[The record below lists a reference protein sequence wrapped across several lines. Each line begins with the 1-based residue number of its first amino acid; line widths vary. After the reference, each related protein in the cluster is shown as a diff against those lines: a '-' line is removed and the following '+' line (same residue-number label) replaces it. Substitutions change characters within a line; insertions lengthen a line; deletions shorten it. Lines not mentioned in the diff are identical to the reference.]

1 MSGRFTGRSVL
12 VTGAAGGMGLAA
24 AQAFASEGA
33 RVVLADKDL
42 DRAEAGAAGIRKA
55 GGAAAAFRVDVS
67 DYDSCVAM
75 VEFAVATH
83 GGLHV
88 AFNNAGVPTPI
99 RELFEDAPVDEW
111 RRVIETNLSG
121 VFYCI
126 RAEVPALKASGG
138 TAIVNTA
145 SIESLGATAG
155 MPAYVSSKH
164 GVAGLTKA
172 AALDLIRFGI
182 RVNAVCPGFID
193 TPMLGPLLADPQARR
208 FFESKTPISRIGS
221 PAEIAD
227 AVLFL
232 ASDAASYVVGAL
244 FSVDGG
250 LAAEN
255 LLPLRYVHK
264 AREGAA

>member
-1 MSGRFTGRSVL
+1 MSARFDGRSVL
-12 VTGAAGGMGLAA
+12 VTGAAGGIGLAT

-42 DRAEAGAAGIRKA
+42 DRAEAGAAGIRDD

-67 DYDSCVAM
+67 DYDSCAAL
-75 VEFAVATH
+75 VEFAVAAH
-83 GGLHV
+83 GGLHI

-99 RELFEDAPVDEW
+99 RELFEDTPVDEW

-121 VFYCI
+121 PFYCM

-145 SIESLGATAG
+145 SIRSLGASAG

-172 AALDLIRFGI
+172 AALDLVRFGI
-182 RVNAVCPGFID
+182 RVNAVCPGFIE
-193 TPMLGPLLADPQARR
+193 TPMLGPRVADPQVRR
-208 FFESKTPISRIGS
+208 LIESKAPIGRLGS
-221 PAEIAD
+221 SAEVAE

-232 ASDAASYVVGAL
+232 ASDAASYIVGAL

-250 LAAEN
+250 VAAE
-255 LLPLRYVHK
+255 
-264 AREGAA
+264 

>member
-1 MSGRFTGRSVL
+1 MTRFSERFAGRSVL
-12 VTGAAGGMGLAA
+12 VTGAAGGIGLAT
-24 AQAFASEGA
+24 AQAFAGEGA

-42 DRAEAGAAGIRKA
+42 DRAEAGAAGIRA
-55 GGAAAAFRVDVS
+55 DGGAAAAFRVDVS

-75 VEFAVATH
+75 VQFAVEGS

-88 AFNNAGVPTPI
+88 AFNNAGLPTPI
-99 RELFEDAPVDEW
+99 RELFEDAPVEEW

-121 VFYCI
+121 VFYCM

-145 SIESLGATAG
+145 SIESLGASAG

-172 AALDLIRFGI
+172 AALDLVRFGI
-182 RVNAVCPGFID
+182 RVNAVCPGFTD
-193 TPMLGPLLADPQARR
+193 TPMLAPAVADPETRR
-208 FFESKTPISRIGS
+208 FIESKAPIGRLGS
-221 PAEIAD
+221 PAEVAE

-250 LAAEN
+250 VAA
-255 LLPLRYVHK
+255 
-264 AREGAA
+264 G

>member
-12 VTGAAGGMGLAA
+12 VTGAAGGIGLAA
-24 AQAFASEGA
+24 AQAFAREGA
-33 RVVLADKDL
+33 RVVLADLDL
-42 DRAEAGAAGIRKA
+42 DRAKAGAAGITEA
-55 GGAAAAFRVDVS
+55 GGEAAAYRVDVR
-67 DYDSCVAM
+67 DDDSCAAM
-75 VEFAVATH
+75 VEFAVAAH
-83 GGLHV
+83 GGLHI

-99 RELFEDAPVDEW
+99 RELFEDTPTDEW

-121 VFYCI
+121 PFYCM

-145 SIESLGATAG
+145 SIQSLGAAAG

-182 RVNAVCPGFID
+182 RVNAVCPGFIE
-193 TPMLGPLLADPQARR
+193 TPMLAPRVADPEERR
-208 FFESKTPISRIGS
+208 AIESRAPIGRLGS
-221 PAEIAD
+221 PAEVAE

-232 ASDAASYVVGAL
+232 ASDAASYIAGAL

-250 LAAEN
+250 VRAQ
-255 LLPLRYVHK
+255 
-264 AREGAA
+264 